1 MGLFLTKIAAII
13 EPVTQWVE
21 TVSQAGLD
29 AGRSLTPWEAAVA
42 RHVGVQEPGL
52 VRLIH
57 VDTMPMPASA
67 ELQAAAQQLGL
78 LSSATRGLTLDHAI
92 FIRGEVLS
100 PQVLAHELRHVHQYE
115 QFGSIEA
122 FLSAYLRE
130 LLTHGYAA
138 APLECD
144 ARQWEDTWL
153 DV

>member
-1 MGLFLTKIAAII
+1 MINIAALI
-13 EPVTQWVE
+13 EPVTRWVE

-29 AGRSLTPWEAAVA
+29 AGRPLTPWEAAVA
-42 RHVGVQEPGL
+42 THVGVQHPAR

-57 VDTMPMPASA
+57 VEKMPMPTSA

-78 LSSATRGLTLDHAI
+78 LGPATRGLTLGHAI
-92 FIRGEVLS
+92 FIRGDVLS

-115 QFGSIEA
+115 QHESIEA

-144 ARQWEDTWL
+144 ARQWEEAWL